1 MARPWP
7 SLVLIMLLAWSLVG
21 CVVTGGGQVGATF
34 GLSEEGV
41 RSSPPPP
48 EEPGGLGATDFIE
61 DR

>member
-1 MARPWP
+1 MVRPRL
-7 SLVLIMLLAWSLVG
+7 SFVLIILLAWSLVG

-48 EEPGGLGATDFIE
+48 EGPGGLRATDFIE